1 MVMMNGRL
9 ANQNDVKIASRCWT
23 IFGKQLRL
31 PWSKRARFSPGKRSK
46 QSELRSNPSQ
56 KSVGMDRSLFEAVWN
71 TLKIKQEH
79 KVKLLSDSIETAVR
93 FGLL

>member
-9 ANQNDVKIASRCWT
+9 ANQHDVKIASRCRT

-31 PWSKRARFSPGKRSK
+31 LWSKRARFSPGKRSK
-46 QSELRSNPSQ
+46 QVELRSDPSQ
-56 KSVGMDRSLFEAVWN
+56 KSVRLDRSLFEAVWN

-79 KVKLLSDSIETAVR
+79 KVKLLSKLIETAVR
-93 FGLL
+93 FGLP